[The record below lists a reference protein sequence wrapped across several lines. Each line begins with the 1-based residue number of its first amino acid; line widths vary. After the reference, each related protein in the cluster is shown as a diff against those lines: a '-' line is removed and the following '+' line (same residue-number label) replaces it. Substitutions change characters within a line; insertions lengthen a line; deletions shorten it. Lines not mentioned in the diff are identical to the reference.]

1 MYKIIKTKI
10 KISISYI
17 KVNGFKKFF
26 KKVLQKISIKSLY
39 SFYSQKKLYKL
50 LIAKHEPDSKELLL
64 QTKTVFP
71 FSPKISIVCPVWNT
85 PEYFLKE
92 MVQSVINQTYS
103 NWELCL
109 SDGNSANENIKKIL
123 NNYKDGDKRIKVKFL
138 DKNMGIVGNSNEAL
152 KLAEGDYIGLLDHDD
167 TLAPFALFEAVKAI
181 NKNHDADF
189 IYSDEDK
196 LSEDGKSR
204 FSPNFKPDFSPD
216 LLRSHNYICHFSIFK
231 KELLNNI
238 GFFNEGY
245 EGSQDYDLI
254 LRASE
259 QAKKIIHIPKVLY
272 HWRISQN
279 STALRAD
286 SKMYA
291 YVSAKKALEEHLK
304 RIGLNG
310 KVNDGLSCGLYGL
323 YNITYDVNQNHLI
336 SIIIPNKDHKDDLER
351 CISSIME
358 KSAYKNF
365 EIIIVENNSEYKST
379 FEFYDSL
386 TSKYDKIKI
395 INWNNKP
402 FNYSSVNNYAAEFA
416 RGDIFLFL
424 NNDTEVINNDW
435 MERMLEHVQ
444 RKEVGAAGA
453 KLYYPD
459 NTVQHGGVI
468 IGLWNVAGHSHKGF
482 SRNSCGYI
490 NRLCAIQN
498 LSAVTGA
505 CLMVR
510 KEVFEEVKGFDED
523 FVLAYGDVDICLKIR
538 LKGYLVV
545 WTPFSELYHYE
556 SITRGYEDTPEK
568 REGINREIKLFHNKW
583 RDILEEGDPYYNI
596 NLAKDKEDFSISAG

>member
-39 SFYSQKKLYKL
+39 SFYSQNKLYKL

-204 FSPNFKPDFSPD
+204 FSPNFKPDFCPD

-279 STALRAD
+279 STALWAG

-310 KVNDGLSCGLYGL
+310 KVNDGLSCGLY
-323 YNITYDVNQNHLI
+323 NITYDVNQNHLI
-336 SIIIPNKDHKDDLER
+336 SIIIPNKDHKEDLER

-468 IGLWNVAGHSHKGF
+468 IGLSNVAGHSHKGF

-490 NRLCAIQN
+490 NRLCSIQN

-568 REGINREIKLFHNKW
+568 RERINREIKLFHNKW

>member
-1 MYKIIKTKI
+1 MYNIIKTKI

-17 KVNGFKKFF
+17 KINGFKRFSR
-26 KKVLQKISIKSLY
+26 KVLQKISIKSLY
-39 SFYSQKKLYKL
+39 LFHSQKKLYSL
-50 LIAKHEPDSKELLL
+50 FIAKREPAAKELLL

-71 FSPKISIVCPVWNT
+71 FSPKISIICPVWNT
-85 PEYFLKE
+85 PECFLKE

-109 SDGNSANENIKKIL
+109 SDGKSANENIRKIL

-204 FSPNFKPDFSPD
+204 FSHNFKPDFSPD

-259 QAKKIIHIPKVLY
+259 KAKKIIHIPKVLY

-279 STALRAD
+279 STALWAG

-291 YVSAKKALEEHLK
+291 YISAKKALEEHLK

-310 KVNDGLSCGLYGL
+310 KVNDGLSSGLYD
-323 YNITYDVNQNHLI
+323 ITYDINQNHLI
-336 SIIIPNKDHKDDLER
+336 SIIIPNKDHKEDLER
-351 CISSIME
+351 CVSSIMG
-358 KSAYKNF
+358 KSTYRNF
-365 EIIIVENNSEYKST
+365 EIIIVENNSEHKST

-416 RGDIFLFL
+416 KGDTFLFL
-424 NNDTEVINNDW
+424 NNDTEVINKDW

-468 IGLWNVAGHSHKGF
+468 IGLSDVAGHSHKGF

-490 NRLCAIQN
+490 NRLCVIQN

-505 CLMVR
+505 CFMVR

-523 FVLAYGDVDICLKIR
+523 FVLGYGDVDICLKIR
-538 LKGYLVV
+538 SKGYLVI
-545 WTPFSELYHYE
+545 WTPLSELYHYE

-568 REGINREIKLFHNKW
+568 RERINREIKLFHNKW

-596 NLAKDKEDFSISAG
+596 NLAKDKEDFSISV